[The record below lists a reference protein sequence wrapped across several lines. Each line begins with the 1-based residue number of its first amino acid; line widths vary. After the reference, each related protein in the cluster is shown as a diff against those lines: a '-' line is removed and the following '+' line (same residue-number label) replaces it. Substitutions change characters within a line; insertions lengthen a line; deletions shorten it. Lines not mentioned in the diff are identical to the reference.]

1 MRWRI
6 AADVG
11 AVMNEP
17 DIRRR
22 LEATGQLVIGG
33 TSEQFEAGIAQ
44 QHAFI
49 TEVAKLIELKVAK

>member
-1 MRWRI
+1 
-6 AADVG
+6 
-11 AVMNEP
+11 MNEP

-22 LEATGQLVIGG
+22 VEATGQLVIGG
-33 TSEQFEAGIAQ
+33 TPEQFEAGIAQ